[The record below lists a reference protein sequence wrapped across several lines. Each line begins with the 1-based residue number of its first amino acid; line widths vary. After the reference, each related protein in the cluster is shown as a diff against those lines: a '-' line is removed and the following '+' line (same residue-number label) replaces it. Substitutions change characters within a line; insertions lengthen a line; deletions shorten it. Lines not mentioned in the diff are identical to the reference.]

1 MRKCSPLFVEG
12 WYVWETLAL
21 EELGYLLV
29 IETEL
34 LSGQWM
40 NLWGHNS
47 PLGSH
52 TLHPRQKGWID
63 PYLFIS

>member
-1 MRKCSPLFVEG
+1 MMKCSPLFVEG

-34 LSGQWM
+34 SRSMDELVG
-40 NLWGHNS
+40 
-47 PLGSH
+47 P
-52 TLHPRQKGWID
+52 
-63 PYLFIS
+63 